1 MMRRILVLLT
11 VALVMAAMVV
21 ASAMPAF
28 AQEGHGSCAVFGQAV
43 AVAGRTVVPFGLF
56 VEQFAP
62 VSDDFHTVQQ
72 EACEPLPEPQP

>member
-1 MMRRILVLLT
+1 MRRILVLLT
-11 VALVMAAMVV
+11 VALVMAAMMV

-43 AVAGRTVVPFGLF
+43 AGASQLVVPFGQV
-56 VEQFAP
+56 VEQAAP

-72 EACEPLPEPQP
+72 LACEPLPEPQP